1 MIVCFSLAFSV
12 PYFRI
17 LHWILCEH
25 GMTHRLCVGC
35 CLLILFSCTLLAQ
48 GVDIRGSV
56 VDSVTGEKL
65 PFANV
70 VILKTNRG
78 AASNING
85 FYLLPNVLP
94 GTYEI
99 AASSIGYERAVQTV
113 TVLPGN
119 PLTVHFRL
127 RPKPVEFSEVVVT
140 DRAKRELT
148 EINTSIHVM
157 EQRDV
162 KAVPVTVQ
170 EDIFRAIQILPGV
183 VSTSDVNSHFYVRG
197 GAGDQ
202 NLILLDGMKIYNP
215 FHAFGIFSIFD
226 SDVIKTTE
234 VYTGAFPPGF
244 GGRLSSVVN
253 MTTREGNASS
263 FSGKANINFVSSKLQ
278 LEGPVFKD
286 TRWLVSGRK
295 SLFSGIFNRFLNKN
309 VPLSFYDAL
318 VKVSREGENNALYGF
333 QGFFSGDD
341 LRSSKA
347 DEADYH
353 WRNHAI
359 GFTASGLIQDRLYV
373 NAVGFENAFVAERDP
388 KESKTVTPARTKVRE
403 VGVRANATLYTDSH
417 DLFFFGFEFSFPTL
431 EYDLIN
437 TYGAVRHLASSFVE
451 TWAWVRYQA
460 KFEKLQIDGGF
471 HTDIGSLF
479 QRRSTVGLLQPRV
492 NVSYLLH
499 PDWKAKASYGQFNQN
514 MITVNNE
521 DDIISIFD
529 AWIQV
534 PNELRSEQ
542 SDHYVLGV
550 EGNMARELSVSLQTY
565 YKHYGSLVTYNRDK
579 VDARDPD
586 YVNGTGRAYGME
598 TLMRYGASM
607 FDFYAAYT
615 LGWTTITTNNFSYYP
630 RYDRRHTVNMLAVVR
645 PLERLEATLRWEV
658 GSGFPFTQTV
668 GYYDRLLLGGIFD
681 GSFVGETGK
690 PYALLGEK
698 NAARLPTY
706 HRLDA
711 SVTYRFMLG
720 PVKGSIGVSVINV
733 YDRRNV
739 FYFDR
744 KTGQR
749 VDMLPF
755 FPSATLN
762 LEY

>member
-1 MIVCFSLAFSV
+1 MKLPLLLSLVVLSSSPV
-12 PYFRI
+12 
-17 LHWILCEH
+17 
-25 GMTHRLCVGC
+25 V
-35 CLLILFSCTLLAQ
+35 AQ

-56 VDSVTGEKL
+56 ADSATGEKL
-65 PFANV
+65 PFANI
-70 VILKTNRG
+70 ILLNTNKG

-85 FYLLPNVLP
+85 FYLLPNVPP
-94 GTYEI
+94 GTYQI
-99 AASSIGYERAVQTV
+99 AASSIGYEREVRLI

-119 PLTVHFRL
+119 PLTVNFRL
-127 RPKPVEFSEVVVT
+127 KAKPVEFSEVVVT

-157 EQRDV
+157 EQRDI
-162 KAVPVTVQ
+162 KTVPVAVQ

-253 MTTREGNASS
+253 MTTREGNATN

-278 LEGPVFKD
+278 LEGPMFEE

-295 SLFSGIFNRFLNKN
+295 SLFSGTFDRFLNKN

-318 VKVSREGENNALYGF
+318 IKVSREGENNALYGF
-333 QGFFSGDD
+333 QGFFSGDE
-341 LRSSKA
+341 LHSGRP
-347 DEADYH
+347 DEADYR
-353 WRNHAI
+353 WRNHAV
-359 GFTASGLIQDRLYV
+359 GFTASGLIQDRLYIS
-373 NAVGFENAFVAERDP
+373 AVGFENSFAAERNP
-388 KESKTVTPARTKVRE
+388 KESKTITPSSTTVTE
-403 VGVRANATLYTDSH
+403 VGVRAHATLYTDSH
-417 DLFFFGFEFSFPTL
+417 DLFFFGFEFSFPRL

-437 TYGAVRHLASSFVE
+437 TFGTARHLVSSFVE
-451 TWAWVRYQA
+451 SWAWMRYQA
-460 KFEKLQIDGGF
+460 KFEQLQLDGGI
-471 HTDIGSLF
+471 HTDVGSLF
-479 QRRSTVGLLQPRV
+479 QRRSSLSLVQPRL
-492 NVSYLLH
+492 NISYLVA
-499 PDWKAKASYGQFNQN
+499 PEWRAKASYGRFNQN

-534 PNELRSEQ
+534 PDELQSEQ
-542 SDHYVLGV
+542 SDHYVLGI
-550 EGNMARELSVSLQTY
+550 EGNIVRELSTNVQLY

-586 YVNGTGRAYGME
+586 YVNGTGRAYGLE
-598 TLMRYGASM
+598 ALIRYGVPM
-607 FDFYAAYT
+607 VDLYAAYT
-615 LGWTTITTNNFSYYP
+615 LGWTTVTSNRFTYYP
-630 RYDRRHTVNMLAVVR
+630 RYDRRHTLNVLAVVH

-658 GSGFPFTQTV
+658 GSGFPFTQTI
-668 GYYDRLLLGGIFD
+668 GYYDRLVFGGIFD

-690 PYALLGEK
+690 PYSLLGQK

-711 SVTYRFMLG
+711 SVTYRFVIEPL
-720 PVKGSIGVSVINV
+720 KGTVGLSVINL
-733 YDRRNV
+733 YNQRNV

-755 FPSATLN
+755 FPSAALTI
-762 LEY
+762 EY